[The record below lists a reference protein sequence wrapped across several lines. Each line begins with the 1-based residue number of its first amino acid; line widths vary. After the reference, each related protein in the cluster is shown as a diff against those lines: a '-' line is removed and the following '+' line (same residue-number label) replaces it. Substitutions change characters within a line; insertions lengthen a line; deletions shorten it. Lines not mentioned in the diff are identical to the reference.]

1 MSLPN
6 EVNLQHL
13 GGTAS
18 YNLTNSLRFRG
29 IDGTHYLSRTLTQT
43 GSQTKFTLSV
53 WVKKSNYVGSM
64 IVPMI
69 QGTNS
74 DYTVGDFNLGFRD
87 GDGFF
92 GNYYTGVNNFI
103 FDSNAKLRDSASWY
117 HLVYAFDTT
126 QATDTNRIKVYL
138 NGVQV
143 TFSAV
148 TYPSLNYNIPFLNN
162 GYQLRIGISSAA
174 PYGRY
179 YDGYMA
185 EYNFIDG
192 QQLTP
197 SSFGETDST
206 TGVWKP
212 KKYTGTYGANGFYLN
227 FSNTTSTTT
236 LCYDSSGN
244 GNHWTPNGISLTAGP
259 TYDSMTDVPT
269 MSATASNYCTWSSAD
284 NAGGAVTANTGG
296 LEATRTS
303 STNSWA
309 AARGTMYV
317 SSGKWY
323 YEMTSGMPAAGFYSM
338 GVSNSSF
345 DTTTDPKGSSNAWV
359 VYLYDG
365 TKYNG
370 SSTAYGSGAAA
381 TTDVFQCA
389 FDLDNGK
396 IWWGKNGTWFASGDP
411 ASGANSAFTNLTS
424 QSVAPIAGV
433 YGNSSSGGAIAN
445 FGQRPFSY
453 TPPTGFK
460 SLNTYNL
467 PSPSIVKPNKH
478 MDATLYTGNGSYPR
492 SITGLSFQ
500 PDLVWTKA
508 RSTIHYHALIDSV
521 RGAGTLALSTNTT
534 GNQTDLAVYA
544 NLTSFNSDG
553 YTIGSTSSTN
563 ILNDNAQTFV
573 GWQWNA
579 GGANTTNTSG
589 TITSLVRA
597 NQTAGFSILTYTGT
611 GATGGTVGHGLGVAP
626 GFIVTKSRTTAGYG
640 WLAYHSSLGK
650 NYYTQL
656 NDTGAAGNLANVW
669 GSGGVTS
676 SVFGLYAADGSSN
689 NVLNEPMLAYCW
701 APIAGYSAFGS
712 YTGNGS
718 TDGPF
723 VYTGF
728 RPKWLMIKRTDAAR
742 NWYVYD
748 SSRDTYNVT
757 LNELEPNLTNA
768 EAVSAGSLGLDLLS
782 SGFKFRTNQSAYNES
797 TATYIYMAFAENPF
811 KYALA
816 R

>member
-43 GSQTKFTLSV
+43 GSQTKMTLSV
-53 WVKKSNYVGSM
+53 WVKKSNYVGAM

-87 GDGFF
+87 GDVLF

-174 PYGRY
+174 PSGRY
-179 YDGYMA
+179 FDGYMA

-236 LCYDSSGN
+236 LGYDSSGN

-269 MSATASNYCTWSSAD
+269 MSATASNYCIWSSAD
-284 NAGGAVTANTGG
+284 SAGGAVTANTGG

-389 FDLDNGK
+389 IDLDNGK

-411 ASGANSAFTNLTS
+411 AAGTNAAFTNLTS

-478 MDATLYTGNGSYPR
+478 MDVSLYTGNATITDIYNSSGTMYADLIWIKSR
-492 SITGLSFQ
+492 SATTDHI
-500 PDLVWTKA
+500 
-508 RSTIHYHALIDSV
+508 
-521 RGAGTLALSTNTT
+521 LADKLNNIQNFMNTN
-534 GNQTDLAVYA
+534 
-544 NLTSFNSDG
+544 
-553 YTIGSTSSTN
+553 
-563 ILNDNAQTFV
+563 
-573 GWQWNA
+573 NA
-579 GGANTTNTSG
+579 GGQQNDARVIRSTTNGSFQLGVDGTPSGSNVNGATYVAWQWQAGQNANTTNTSG
-589 TITSLVRA
+589 TITSYVDA
-597 NQTAGFSILTYTGT
+597 NPTAGFSIVNYTGN

-626 GFIVTKSRTTAGYG
+626 GFIVAKAKVTSGYG

-656 NDTGAAGNLANVW
+656 NSTGAAVNLANVW

-689 NVLNEPMLAYCW
+689 NVLNEPMVAYCW

-728 RPKWLMIKRTDAAR
+728 RPKYILIKRTDSSPYNWIAMDTSMNPYNAAA
-742 NWYVYD
+742 
-748 SSRDTYNVT
+748 TY
-757 LNELEPNLTNA
+757 LEPNQSDAQYTDTPIDI
-768 EAVSAGSLGLDLLS
+768 VSN
-782 SGFKFRTNQSAYNES
+782 GFKIRYGAGTWVNASGG
-797 TATYIYMAFAENPF
+797 TYIYMAFAENPF